1 MIYKLRK
8 EIDLC
13 KLDIR
18 WMVYYNHHP
27 GTSKIVEEKLD
38 ELDMDDY
45 SMILC
50 YPHFMNIIVTRLSI
64 LNSPYLS
71 KNPDAMHILMKNP
84 DLIDWSMLSTNPNPK
99 ALEIIEENII
109 YEQMIKKNMNHIHRI
124 KKIKEVSIKCK
135 CPQSY
140 LDYPAFWRLL
150 ATNTNPKAI
159 ELIEN
164 YYPKLHD
171 NHLVFD
177 EEVEEFWSD
186 LSKNEGAVHLL
197 EKFPH
202 FINWK
207 SILEN
212 PNPKAINMIEKNLD
226 KIYED
231 DWPLLSGNPAAV
243 HIFEKP
249 EYLNKVYDWGYLCK
263 NPNAIHII
271 INNWDKV
278 DWITFSRN
286 PSAIHIILQLLQ
298 EQKVYNIRKIKNM
311 EIKEKFGDDTFDL
324 YSEGNHTIY
333 RSIYK
338 YYDDFYKISYRGLSM
353 NPAIFEEDYNG
364 LKKRCDIY
372 RKELMEKANHPSRI
386 LALLDQGIDLEDLED
401 YF

>member
-8 EIDLC
+8 QIDLC
-13 KLDIR
+13 KLDIK
-18 WMVYYNHHP
+18 WMIYYNHHP
-27 GTSKIVEEKLD
+27 GTSKIVEENLD

-45 SMILC
+45 SMILR

-84 DLIDWSMLSTNPNPK
+84 DLIDWSMLSTNTSSK
-99 ALEIIEENII
+99 ALEIIEENIM

-124 KKIKEVSIKCK
+124 KKIKEVSIKC
-135 CPQSY
+135 PQSY
-140 LDYPAFWRLL
+140 LNYPAFWRLL
-150 ATNTNPKAI
+150 ASNTTQKAM

-164 YYPKLHD
+164 YYPKL
-171 NHLVFD
+171 NHNPLVFD
-177 EEVEEFWSD
+177 EEVYEFWRD
-186 LSKNEGAVHLL
+186 LSKNTNALYLL

-202 FINWK
+202 FINWET
-207 SILEN
+207 ILEN
-212 PNPKAINMIEKNLD
+212 PNPKAVQIIEKNLD

-231 DWPLLSGNPAAV
+231 NWLILSGNPSAV

-249 EYLNKVYDWGYLCK
+249 ENLNKVYDWGYLCK
-263 NPNAIHII
+263 NPNAMHII
-271 INNWDKV
+271 VNNWDKI
-278 DWITFSRN
+278 DWITFSQN

-298 EQKVYNIRKIKNM
+298 QQKDYNIRYMKNV
-311 EIKEKFGDDTFDL
+311 EIKEKFGDDTFHL
-324 YSEGNHTIY
+324 YVNHEQNDNIY

-338 YYDDFYKISYRGLSM
+338 YYDDFYKINYRGLSM

-386 LALLDQGIDLEDLED
+386 MALLDQGIDLEDLED